1 MPVMKMCACYYN
13 DARFED
19 NSIDRMK
26 VNAVNEKM
34 TQIPVHMKTWCLHY
48 PHPNASLTVCVR
60 QNSTRLYLCL
70 NQVALHI
77 VHCSRCVLSL
87 LIIYCS
93 ILLLNTIQLLKVSLQ
108 SQCVLIHCG
117 SMLRWE
123 WHADSWASVWVSP
136 ALTSPEQASALT
148 PHISLTLMDTCS
160 LCAWQDG
167 LLRKLN
173 KNSNSDWVDTP
184 QWPADPSSQKNTFAH
199 TQTHKHIYWCVHYK
213 VTSKSFHI

>member
-1 MPVMKMCACYYN
+1 M
-13 DARFED
+13 
-19 NSIDRMK
+19 
-26 VNAVNEKM
+26 
-34 TQIPVHMKTWCLHY
+34 
-48 PHPNASLTVCVR
+48 
-60 QNSTRLYLCL
+60 
-70 NQVALHI
+70 ALHI

-87 LIIYCS
+87 LIIDCS

-117 SMLRWE
+117 SMLCWE

-160 LCAWQDG
+160 PCAWQDG

-184 QWPADPSSQKNTFAH
+184 QWPADPSSQKREKK
-199 TQTHKHIYWCVHYK
+199 TQTCTHSDTQAHMLMCALQSYIK
-213 VTSKSFHI
+213 VLSHLKFWWRLIISG